1 MNPFAWRQ
9 EHQVA
14 ILLGA
19 ILGAVILEVIG
30 FMHRGLNYATISSGH
45 FWSGS
50 TARWAILGALI
61 GLASFTC
68 DGSCRCEPWRQLS
81 RLVRLAAGNA
91 SCLQVSNYISL
102 DLASFVSQLG

>member
-30 FMHRGLNYATISSGH
+30 FMYRGLNYGTIVLDFGPRALLGGRSS
-45 FWSGS
+45 
-50 TARWAILGALI
+50 

-68 DGSCRCEPWRQLS
+68 DGSCRCEPDGLGVS
-81 RLVRLAAGNA
+81 LLRL
-91 SCLQVSNYISL
+91 
-102 DLASFVSQLG
+102 

>member
-30 FMHRGLNYATISSGH
+30 FMYRGLNYRTIVLDFWSASTLGGRSSGL
-45 FWSGS
+45 W
-50 TARWAILGALI
+50 
-61 GLASFTC
+61 LASFTC
-68 DGSCRCEPWRQLS
+68 DGSCRCEPDGLGVS
-81 RLVRLAAGNA
+81 LLRL
-91 SCLQVSNYISL
+91 
-102 DLASFVSQLG
+102 

>member
-30 FMHRGLNYATISSGH
+30 FMYRGLNYGLITSGL
-45 FWSGS
+45 WSAS

-61 GLASFTC
+61 GAC
-68 DGSCRCEPWRQLS
+68 IVYVR
-81 RLVRLAAGNA
+81 RL
-91 SCLQVSNYISL
+91 LQM
-102 DLASFVSQLG
+102 